1 MLPNH
6 RSPRSCLFRATSE
19 LSNLLLNIFC
29 CSSCLEGGRPLLHT
43 GTAIL
48 ATDMNTVVEAEDAMT
63 MKEIAVVS
71 TRTED
76 TLQDMAVKAE
86 TIDAEVGAN
95 IPSATA
101 NKNVQRTG
109 RDTIKE
115 GREKAP
121 ETEILALDASKAK
134 PDYKPSGLLA
144 AETNTV
150 RAVNGDSTVL
160 KYNEPPEA
168 RKPILGWRLYVFKG
182 SEQVELLHIHRQS
195 AYLFG
200 RDRLVADVA
209 LDHPSCSKQHA
220 VIQYRFIQQKDEFGV
235 SKGAI
240 KPFIIDLESTN
251 GTHVNDEAIPVS
263 RYYELKASDGK
274 SFIPQLA
281 HPSEPLAV
289 IKFGQSTREYVLL
302 HEEAA

>member
-1 MLPNH
+1 DERH
-6 RSPRSCLFRATSE
+6 GGGDDRRGGGDRRGEDRREYSERDRERERAKDRDRYDRRRDGEGDRDRRRSASPRRR
-19 LSNLLLNIFC
+19 
-29 CSSCLEGGRPLLHT
+29 SSRPL
-43 GTAIL
+43 
-48 ATDMNTVVEAEDAMT
+48 
-63 MKEIAVVS
+63 S
-71 TRTED
+71 
-76 TLQDMAVKAE
+76 
-86 TIDAEVGAN
+86 
-95 IPSATA
+95 P
-101 NKNVQRTG
+101 QRSG
-109 RDTIKE
+109 SRSLS
-115 GREKAP
+115 P
-121 ETEILALDASKAK
+121 ASKAK
-134 PDYKPSGLLA
+134 PDFAPSGLLA

-235 SKGAI
+235 SKGSI
-240 KPFIIDLESTN
+240 KPFVIDLESTN
-251 GTHVNDEAIPVS
+251 GTHVNDQAIPVS
-263 RYYELKASDGK
+263 RYYELKASD
-274 SFIPQLA
+274 
-281 HPSEPLAV
+281 V

-302 HEEAA
+302 HDEA